1 MAIEKRFIH
10 FKKFSD
16 FNSKKLSANEAN
28 TQYTIGISGAIQ
40 DGSPDVLYQS
50 YVWIKDTKQQWTH
63 GQLYDGTDSGAKVYT
78 WNWDGS
84 DSGTLTQEEYDGI
97 KEADVVY
104 VSIDGQPAL
113 VRKGYSSSDI
123 QLAVM
128 QILDL
133 SEYNSGTWVIQN
145 TFTINSDKTY
155 SVKYTNVSIPTK
167 TSQIENDSDFVSS
180 SNLKTINGE
189 SILGEGDLT
198 VESGAKVYTW
208 NYYSDSESVTL
219 SQEEYDNIVEADI
232 VVVNFGGI
240 MSITVNKSGK
250 EFGEAMGEYML
261 TGQFESQGS
270 KMYINILIN
279 ISTKLATVTVEE
291 QEIPTKTSQLENNSN
306 FVTSYNIK
314 TINGESILGSGD
326 ITIEGETLTESDIA
340 AMGFTK
346 NTGTYSKPSGG
357 IPKSDLSVDVQSALN
372 AANAY
377 QGTVTNITING
388 TTKTPVNGVVDLGN
402 VGTYNKPSTG
412 IPKSDLASEVQTSLG
427 KADNSLQVET
437 FGDMELITLNG
448 FEGRGA
454 GLLYA
459 LPHEATGDEDDVLAS
474 KNTLKTINGES
485 LVGNGNISL
494 PSEVTESTVSGWGFT
509 KNAGTITGISA
520 NGTSVATSGVANIPA
535 ATTSKYGVTKLSSAT
550 NSTSTTLAATASA
563 VKSAYDLAN
572 GRQEKLV
579 SGTNIKTI
587 NNTSILGSGNITITT
602 DANIQAVD
610 TQETLDDVN
619 TNTYVKYVAQTL
631 TEEQKAQVRENIG
644 VNDSAGSSS
653 KQIITVE
660 SGAYL
665 NFLGTNPMIPNAIYI
680 VMGTINAFQLE
691 DTGFVDDSWFATQ
704 YNNGDVYAEYTII
717 FTYTDDCYF
726 MLPDYILW
734 ANGTFPTL
742 EDGVRYELSIA
753 FTILNNTNWI
763 GQAVIVPFKAV

>member
-28 TQYTIGISGAIQ
+28 TQYTIGVSGEIQ

-78 WNWDGS
+78 WNC
-84 DSGTLTQEEYDGI
+84 
-97 KEADVVY
+97 
-104 VSIDGQPAL
+104 
-113 VRKGYSSSDI
+113 
-123 QLAVM
+123 
-128 QILDL
+128 
-133 SEYNSGTWVIQN
+133 
-145 TFTINSDKTY
+145 
-155 SVKYTNVSIPTK
+155 
-167 TSQIENDSDFVSS
+167 
-180 SNLKTINGE
+180 
-189 SILGEGDLT
+189 
-198 VESGAKVYTW
+198 
-208 NYYSDSESVTL
+208 YSDSESVTL
-219 SQEEYDNIVEADI
+219 SQEEYDNIVDADI
-232 VVVNFGGI
+232 VVVNFGGVLSFI
-240 MSITVNKSGK
+240 VNKSGK
-250 EFGEAMGEYML
+250 EFSEAMGEYIL

-270 KMYINILIN
+270 KMYVSIVIN
-279 ISTKLATVTVEE
+279 ISTKLATITMVE
-291 QEIPTKTSQLENNSN
+291 QEIPTKTSQLENDSN
-306 FVTSYNIK
+306 FVTSDNIK

-326 ITIEGETLTESDIA
+326 ITIEGESLTESDIA

-357 IPKSDLSVDVQSALN
+357 IPKNDLSVDVQSALN

-377 QGTVTNITING
+377 QGTVTNVKING
-388 TTKTPVNGVVDLGN
+388 TTKSPESGVVDLGN

-412 IPKSDLASEVQTSLG
+412 IPKSDLESEVQTSLG

-448 FEGRGA
+448 FSGRGA

-665 NFLGTNPMIPNAIYI
+665 NFLSVNPMVPNAIYI
-680 VMGTINAFQLE
+680 ANGTINSLQLE
-691 DTGFVDDSWFATQ
+691 GDFFCEDSWFVTQ
-704 YNNGDVYAEYTII
+704 YNNGDRYAEYTII
-717 FTYTDDCYF
+717 FTHNDDCFYIF
-726 MLPDYILW
+726 PDSTLW

-742 EDGVRYELSIA
+742 EDGVRYELNIA
-753 FTILNNTNWI
+753 VTIFSNTNWMT
-763 GQAVIVPFKAV
+763 QAVIVPFKAA